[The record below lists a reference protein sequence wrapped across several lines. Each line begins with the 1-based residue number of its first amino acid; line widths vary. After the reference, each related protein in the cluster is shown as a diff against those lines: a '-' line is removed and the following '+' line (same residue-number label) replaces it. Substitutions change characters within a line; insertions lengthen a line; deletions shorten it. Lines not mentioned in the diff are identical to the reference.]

1 MPVDYDHKANRHTV
15 TGPLAALPLILG
27 GKFPSSVL
35 DVGCGVGTWLKAFKE
50 FGVQDYFGLDGVKIA
65 DADLLVEK
73 AKFRVSDFSKPW
85 TIGRKFDLA
94 ICLEVAEHLPPASS
108 QDFIKAIC
116 EHSDHVIFSAGCPE
130 QPGQNHINCQW
141 PEFWQQLFNQNGFA
155 CKDDIRPKIWN
166 AREIEV
172 WYRQNIFSAY
182 RSPDAGQES
191 RIPGM
196 VHAEFLPIFISAAA
210 GAAANN
216 AATTASERTRQEII
230 SGSLSFMDYP
240 KMTVRALLNRIKHR
254 LNK

>member
-1 MPVDYDHKANRHTV
+1 MESKSQMQISWLRRQNSGFPIFQSLGQLAVNLTSPFVSRLRNTYRLHHLRILLKPFASTPTTLFSQPVVPNNPGKITSTAN
-15 TGPLAALPLILG
+15 
-27 GKFPSSVL
+27 
-35 DVGCGVGTWLKAFKE
+35 
-50 FGVQDYFGLDGVKIA
+50 
-65 DADLLVEK
+65 
-73 AKFRVSDFSKPW
+73 
-85 TIGRKFDLA
+85 GRN
-94 ICLEVAEHLPPASS
+94 S
-108 QDFIKAIC
+108 
-116 EHSDHVIFSAGCPE
+116 
-130 QPGQNHINCQW
+130 
-141 PEFWQQLFNQNGFA
+141 WQQLFNQNGFA